1 LIFDN
6 FDEVSVVAIASS
18 LAVVIF
24 FFYST
29 WVSLLKSS
37 FWVSFNTRLYIDCI
51 DDFFD
56 LLELHNF
63 KLDK

>member
-1 LIFDN
+1 MIFDN

-37 FWVSFNTRLYIDCI
+37 FWVSFNTRFYIDCI
-51 DDFFD
+51 DGFFD

-63 KLDK
+63 KLDM